1 MIDELDLA
9 FEEQAEKGKPRHRRS
24 FRGGKGGGGKGGKS
38 VIAFLMVF
46 ILLGVLGVGGY
57 LGYSKV
63 KGFFTAADYDGP
75 GTDAVQ
81 VKIAKDASLTEI
93 GNTLVEADVVK
104 STAAFTEAADA
115 NPKGKNIQSGTYNM
129 RKQMAAAQAVT
140 LLLDPKSR
148 VVAGITVPEGK
159 TARQTFELL
168 AKGTGVPLADFQAAA
183 KDPKALGVPAFWYNR
198 RDGKKA
204 ATTSVEGFL
213 FPDTYEFPPKSSAEE
228 ILGIM
233 VQKFLAVTGEI
244 GFVDKVQNN
253 LSVSPYEA
261 LIVASLS
268 QAEAGIAGDLPK
280 VARVAYNRAYKAK
293 MPLQFDVTTNY
304 WLDLQDKSGKH
315 SGKMT
320 TKDLEDPKNPYTT
333 ELRIGLPLGPINS
346 PGESALKA
354 AVAPT
359 AGPWLFFVAVDK
371 TGKSAFA
378 VTNDEHN
385 ANIQKA
391 CKNGIP
397 LC

>member
-9 FEEQAEKGKPRHRRS
+9 FDEQAEKGRPRHRRGA
-24 FRGGKGGGGKGGKS
+24 RGSKGGGKGKS
-38 VIAFLMVF
+38 AVAFLMVF

-57 LGYSKV
+57 LGYSKI

-81 VKIAKDASLTEI
+81 VEIAKDSSLTEI
-93 GNTLVEADVVK
+93 GNVLVDADVVK
-104 STAAFTEAADA
+104 STAAFTQAADA

-129 RKQMAAAQAVT
+129 RKQMAAEQAVA
-140 LLLDPKSR
+140 LMLDPKSR
-148 VVAGITVPEGK
+148 VVSGILIPPGK

-168 AKGTGVPLADFQAAA
+168 AKGTGIPLADFQAAA

-198 RDGKKA
+198 RDGRKA
-204 ATTSVEGFL
+204 ATTSIEGFL
-213 FPDTYEFPPKSSAEE
+213 FPDTYEFPPKSTAEE

-233 VQKFLAVTGEI
+233 VQKFLSVTGEL
-244 GFVDKVQNN
+244 GFVEKVQNN

-268 QAEAGIAGDLPK
+268 QAESGTAGDLPK
-280 VARVAYNRAYKAK
+280 IARVAYNRAYKAK

-304 WLDLQDKSGKH
+304 WLDLQEKDGKH

-320 TKDLEDPKNPYTT
+320 DKLLQDPKNPYTT
-333 ELRIGLPLGPINS
+333 ELRVGLPLGPINS
-346 PGESALKA
+346 PSEAALKA
-354 AVAPT
+354 AEAPT
-359 AGPWLFFVAVDK
+359 AGPWLYFVAVDK
-371 TGKSAFA
+371 DGNSAFA

-385 ANIQKA
+385 ANVQKA
-391 CKNGIP
+391 CRNGIP